1 MDQVKKHLINT
12 FVKNIY
18 GKSPDIKSA
27 NPNHDGAK
35 GDWLHLQ
42 FGQSKDNAN
51 EADFSGYECKNHTK
65 SKTTWGDWTANYYIY
80 QDLKYQSNRDEFLL
94 AFGSPNPEKNN
105 RISWSGKV
113 CGKYHNQMRASG
125 QFLYVDENKDISIF
139 YDYEYDQREYKSD
152 VVPTKFRDRDLLIAK
167 WIGYK
172 KNNHYKKTSLE
183 EKVNK
188 KFNQKGFFKCL
199 MENGVYSKIVFG
211 EPINFDN
218 WISHVKDRY
227 IYFDSGMYEGNDR
240 PYSNWRSDNKFW
252 DILCNE
258 EYSKNA

>member
-1 MDQVKKHLINT
+1 MNDIAQLHL
-12 FVKNIY
+12 KNWLNYFFLIIMLIVQ
-18 GKSPDIKSA
+18 GCSPD
-27 NPNHDGAK
+27 
-35 GDWLHLQ
+35 
-42 FGQSKDNAN
+42 
-51 EADFSGYECKNHTK
+51 
-65 SKTTWGDWTANYYIY
+65 
-80 QDLKYQSNRDEFLL
+80 
-94 AFGSPNPEKNN
+94 KNN

-125 QFLYVDENKDISIF
+125 QLLYVDENKDISIF

-188 KFNQKGFFKCL
+188 KFNQNGFFKCL

-218 WISHVKDRY
+218 WISVGLKCPDVR
-227 IYFDSGMYEGNDR
+227 IY
-240 PYSNWRSDNKFW
+240 K
-252 DILCNE
+252 
-258 EYSKNA
+258 